1 MMSEPNADT
10 RAAMIEADA
19 IVKHRYKLAELL
31 AQSDY
36 SYPPTAEE
44 REWLDAPP
52 VRREFGAEGQ
62 VSALGTLR
70 QFASCKPKKGQGDVE

>member
-1 MMSEPNADT
+1 
-10 RAAMIEADA
+10 MIEADA

-36 SYPPTAEE
+36 SHPPTAEE

-52 VRREFGAEGQ
+52 VGRELGAEGQ
-62 VSALGTLR
+62 EPL
-70 QFASCKPKKGQGDVE
+70 